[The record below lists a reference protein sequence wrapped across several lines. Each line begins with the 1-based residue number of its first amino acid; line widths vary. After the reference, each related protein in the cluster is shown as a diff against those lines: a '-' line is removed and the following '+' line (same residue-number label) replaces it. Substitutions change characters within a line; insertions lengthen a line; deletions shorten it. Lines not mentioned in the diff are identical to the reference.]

1 MDEHALGGVSVRRA
15 WRATT
20 SPTPS
25 SRSTRTARF
34 SASAFR
40 RYVNAGAYLQ
50 SGFQAYTG
58 NLGTLAGVYR
68 TPAMYVESTAVFTH
82 TQPCRPYRGNGRPE
96 AAYVIERMV
105 DLRGSAN

>member
-1 MDEHALGGVSVRRA
+1 M
-15 WRATT
+15 
-20 SPTPS
+20 
-25 SRSTRTARF
+25 ST
-34 SASAFR
+34 
-40 RYVNAGAYLQ
+40 VNAGAYLQ

-58 NLGTLAGVYR
+58 NLGTLAGVYT

-105 DLRGSAN
+105 DVAAKALDMEPADIRRKNYIAGVV